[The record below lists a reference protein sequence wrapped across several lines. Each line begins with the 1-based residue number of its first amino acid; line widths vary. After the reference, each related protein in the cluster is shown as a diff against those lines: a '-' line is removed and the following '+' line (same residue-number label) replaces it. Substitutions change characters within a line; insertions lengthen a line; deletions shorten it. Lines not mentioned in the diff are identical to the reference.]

1 MADGLNK
8 SGQREAIARI
18 ADPNHPIEALERPLV
33 VAPFVLKIS
42 GDDEKSATLRRID
55 LWFIAYGKLDRLAD
69 ESFWKSAR
77 ESLSGGE
84 KENRELSTTRIGIL
98 SADDLKTRG
107 LKDPE
112 TERHLTADM
121 ALFNRV
127 RICATMQA
135 IQTRSADSLVL
146 AAMLD
151 PRFAA
156 DEQFPNC
163 WRPISRDDNGRQ
175 HIGAAQPYRT
185 AGWYCKATQLHEPA
199 GALFVEF
206 HVLFDEPVGWF
217 NGELAPL
224 EAADGRA
231 GGGAKVSPA
240 ARARG
245 GAELGGLSSDKKRQT
260 RMSAPR
266 LRQTS
271 MTAPRLHGE
280 LNRLSLRRLLS
291 ELLLPL
297 LRGRCGILRFRGC
310 FRGAFLAEGCVPSV

>member
-1 MADGLNK
+1 
-8 SGQREAIARI
+8 
-18 ADPNHPIEALERPLV
+18 
-33 VAPFVLKIS
+33 
-42 GDDEKSATLRRID
+42 
-55 LWFIAYGKLDRLAD
+55 
-69 ESFWKSAR
+69 
-77 ESLSGGE
+77 
-84 KENRELSTTRIGIL
+84 
-98 SADDLKTRG
+98 
-107 LKDPE
+107 
-112 TERHLTADM
+112 M

-217 NGELAPL
+217 NGANLLRSKLPMVVQE
-224 EAADGRA
+224 GVR
-231 GGGAKVSPA
+231 KFRRR

-245 GAELGGLSSDKKRQT
+245 GALS
-260 RMSAPR
+260 
-266 LRQTS
+266 
-271 MTAPRLHGE
+271 
-280 LNRLSLRRLLS
+280 
-291 ELLLPL
+291 
-297 LRGRCGILRFRGC
+297 
-310 FRGAFLAEGCVPSV
+310 

>member
-1 MADGLNK
+1 MQVCNRLSNAMRITAISRIACGVIAASSLFSSAAMNSTPGGETRNDVFDRLLTKGGLPGARDAALPKPTMADGLDR

-77 ESLSGGE
+77 ESFSGGE

-98 SADDLKTRG
+98 SADELKTRG

-112 TERHLTADM
+112 TEKHLTADM
-121 ALFNRV
+121 TLFNRV

-151 PRFAA
+151 PRFAD

-199 GALFVEF
+199 GALFVEY

-217 NGELAPL
+217 NGANLLRSKLPMVVQEGVRKFRRQL
-224 EAADGRA
+224 EHA
-231 GGGAKVSPA
+231 A
-240 ARARG
+240 AR
-245 GAELGGLSSDKKRQT
+245 
-260 RMSAPR
+260 
-266 LRQTS
+266 
-271 MTAPRLHGE
+271 
-280 LNRLSLRRLLS
+280 
-291 ELLLPL
+291 
-297 LRGRCGILRFRGC
+297 
-310 FRGAFLAEGCVPSV
+310 

>member
-1 MADGLNK
+1 MQICNCLSHAMRNPANSGIACPLIPAFVLFCSIAVTTAQGTEAANDVLDRLLTKGGLPGARDAALPKPTMADGLDR
-8 SGQREAIARI
+8 SSQREAIARI

-98 SADDLKTRG
+98 SADELKARG
-107 LKDPE
+107 LKDPD

-121 ALFNRV
+121 TLFNRV

-135 IQTRSADSLVL
+135 TQTRSADSLVL

-151 PRFAA
+151 PRFAD
-156 DEQFPNC
+156 DEQLPNC

-199 GALFVEF
+199 GALFVEY

-217 NGELAPL
+217 NGANLLRSKLPMVAQEGVRKFRRQL
-224 EAADGRA
+224 EHA
-231 GGGAKVSPA
+231 A
-240 ARARG
+240 AR
-245 GAELGGLSSDKKRQT
+245 
-260 RMSAPR
+260 
-266 LRQTS
+266 
-271 MTAPRLHGE
+271 
-280 LNRLSLRRLLS
+280 
-291 ELLLPL
+291 
-297 LRGRCGILRFRGC
+297 
-310 FRGAFLAEGCVPSV
+310 